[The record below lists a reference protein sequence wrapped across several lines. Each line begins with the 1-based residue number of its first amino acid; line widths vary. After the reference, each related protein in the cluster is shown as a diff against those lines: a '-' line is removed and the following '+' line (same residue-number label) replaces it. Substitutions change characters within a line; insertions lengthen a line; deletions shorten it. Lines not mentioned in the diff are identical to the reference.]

1 MKNSEQLKLWIEEA
15 EDKMDIP
22 NSSNPAIKIP
32 ILFRNTVPEIPSTT
46 YATFAI
52 YKYPAKFI
60 PQVIAYVLKKYAKP
74 GMKIFDPFAGYGTV
88 GVVSRVYGFEYEL
101 WDLNPIIDVIHKTAI
116 MKSSTVNLM
125 DLMKEIRNSK
135 EEFIPKWSNLYFWFP
150 VSFKQPF
157 NFSS

>member
-88 GVVSRVYGFEYEL
+88 GVVSRVYGLLKLSILLRF
-101 WDLNPIIDVIHKTAI
+101 WS
-116 MKSSTVNLM
+116 KSATDYSFPH
-125 DLMKEIRNSK
+125 IR
-135 EEFIPKWSNLYFWFP
+135 I
-150 VSFKQPF
+150 
-157 NFSS
+157 